1 MAKKVFYDDDA
12 RERVLAGAKALYDA
26 VKVTYGPKGRNVV
39 IAKGYGGPTVTHD
52 GVTVAEAVELPEAD
66 DETLGYKVGADLIK
80 QAAKNLN
87 KAAGDG
93 TTTVTILTYHILEE
107 ANRLI
112 AAKHNPMEVR
122 KGIEAAGQELIA
134 ELDKLTEAIEGKTDR
149 VAEVATISAGD
160 EQIGKLIAGVIEKV
174 GKDGVVTV
182 EASQGLELEAEVV
195 EGFSID
201 RGWSSPFFVTDAARQ
216 EAVYEK
222 PAVVITDKKI
232 ANVNEFLPLIEKL
245 VQSGKKD
252 VVLFADEV
260 EGEALSV
267 LILNKL
273 KGVLNTVAV
282 KAPDYGDRR
291 KEKFQDIATLT
302 GGMVISED
310 QGMTFEN
317 VGLEVIGSA
326 RKVIVG
332 KDETT
337 IIEGAGANKDVQ
349 ARIKTIVAAA
359 GNASSEYDKEQC
371 EKRAAALSGKVAVI
385 KVGGA
390 TETEIDEKK
399 FRVDD
404 AVAATKAA
412 LAEGIVA
419 GGGVTLVN
427 LAQKLAVDGTIGK
440 KLHDKYQHRPA
451 ITAGVAV
458 VQGALNAPFLTLT
471 ENAGLNASALLDK
484 VQSAK
489 PGKGVNVMDPE
500 TGVVDLKKLGVID
513 PTRVTKE
520 AVQNAVSIASTA
532 ATMGALVVDIPE
544 SEAPAAPMGG
554 GMPGGMGF

>member
-12 RERVLAGAKALYDA
+12 RERVLSGAKALYDA
-26 VKVTYGPKGRNVV
+26 VKVTYGPKGNNVV

-52 GVTVAEAVELPEAD
+52 GVTVAEAVELSEND

-87 KAAGDG
+87 KSAGDG
-93 TTTVTILTYHILEE
+93 TTTVTVLTYSILKE

-112 AAKHNPMEVR
+112 AAGHNPQELR
-122 KGIEAAGQELIA
+122 KGIEAAGIEVVKA
-134 ELDKLTEAIEGKTDR
+134 LDGLTESIEGNTER

-160 EQIGKLIAGVIEKV
+160 ETIGRLIADVIASV

-182 EASQGLELEAEVV
+182 EAGQGLDMESEVV
-195 EGFSID
+195 EGFSLD
-201 RGWSSPFFVTDAARQ
+201 KGWASAFFVTDTSRQ

-222 PAVVITDKKI
+222 PAIILTDKKI
-232 ANVNEFLPLIEKL
+232 STAQELLPLIEKL
-245 VQSGKKD
+245 AAAGKKD
-252 VVLFADEV
+252 IVLIADEV
-260 EGEALSV
+260 EGEALSILV
-267 LILNKL
+267 LNKL
-273 KGVLNTVAV
+273 KGVLNTVVV
-282 KAPDYGDRR
+282 KAPSFGDRR
-291 KEKFQDIATLT
+291 KDVLSDIAVLT
-302 GGMVISED
+302 GATVISED
-310 QGMTFEN
+310 HGLSFEN
-317 VGLEVIGSA
+317 VELDVVGSA
-326 RKVIVG
+326 RKIIVG
-332 KDETT
+332 KDEST
-337 IIEGAGANKDVQ
+337 IVEGAGKITDVK
-349 ARIKTIVAAA
+349 ARITQINSQAE
-359 GNASSEYDKEQC
+359 NASSEYEKEQF

-427 LAQKLAVDGTIGK
+427 LSEKIDADGSDSVAAGRQIVK
-440 KLHDKYQHRPA
+440 NALKQPFVQ
-451 ITAGVAV
+451 ITA
-458 VQGALNAPFLTLT
+458 
-471 ENAGLNASALLDK
+471 NAGLNSDALLAQ
-484 VQSAK
+484 VETAK
-489 PGKGVNVMDPE
+489 AGLGVDVMKPSKTLID
-500 TGVVDLKKLGVID
+500 VKKAGVID

-544 SEAPAAPMGG
+544 PEAPAAPMGG
-554 GMPGGMGF
+554 GMGMM

>member
-12 RERVLAGAKALYDA
+12 RERVLGGAKALYDA

-52 GVTVAEAVELPEAD
+52 GVTVAESVDLPED
-66 DETLGYKVGADLIK
+66 DDATLGYKVGAELIK
-80 QAAKNLN
+80 QAASKLN
-87 KAAGDG
+87 KVAGDG
-93 TTTVTILTYHILEE
+93 TTTVTVLTYNILKE

-112 AAKHNPMEVR
+112 AAGHNPMELR
-122 KGIEAAGQELIA
+122 KGIEAAGAEVIA
-134 ELDKLTEAIEGKTDR
+134 QLDTLSESIEGKTDR

-160 EQIGKLIAGVIEKV
+160 EQIGTLIANVMEKV
-174 GKDGVVTV
+174 GKDGVITV
-182 EASQGLELEAEVV
+182 EASQGLELESEVV
-195 EGFSID
+195 EGFSLD
-201 RGWSSPFFVTDAARQ
+201 RGWSSPFFVTDAGRQ

-222 PAVVITDKKI
+222 PAIVITDKKI
-232 ANVNEFLPLIEKL
+232 SNVAEFLPLIEKL
-245 VQSGKKD
+245 AAAGKKD

-260 EGEALSV
+260 EGEALSI

-282 KAPDYGDRR
+282 KAPDFGDRR
-291 KEKFQDIATLT
+291 KEKLQDIATLT
-302 GGMVISED
+302 SGVVISED

-317 VGLEVIGSA
+317 VGLDVVGTA

-332 KDETT
+332 KDNTT
-337 IIEGAGANKDVQ
+337 IIEGAGKPADVKS
-349 ARIKTIVAAA
+349 RITQIIAMAD
-359 GNASSEYDKEQC
+359 NASSEYDKEQY

-427 LAQKLAVDGTIGK
+427 LAASIKADGADSISAGRQILKQALRVPFT
-440 KLHDKYQHRPA
+440 L
-451 ITAGVAV
+451 ITA
-458 VQGALNAPFLTLT
+458 
-471 ENAGLNASALLDK
+471 NAGLNSEALLAQVEAGKAGQGIDVNNPDAGLVDVKK
-484 VQSAK
+484 V
-489 PGKGVNVMDPE
+489 
-500 TGVVDLKKLGVID
+500 GVID
-513 PTRVTKE
+513 PVKVTKE

-544 SEAPAAPMGG
+544 PPAPAAPAG